1 MFADPLQTS
10 HASHCLFETATKPT
24 RLA

>member
-1 MFADPLQTS
+1 MFADLLQTS